1 MATSF
6 GALCNDFY
14 VNQKLALKMDLPT
27 ERETVLH
34 FLDRVR
40 QAVPD
45 MNRFRRY
52 DEELALES
60 SRREP
65 EYRWLAL
72 RRNSIRTGHVNP
84 DSMSRAYQLHRMMLE
99 LAPHFLTVSP
109 IDVDYL
115 ELMFGFDLECKDNHD
130 RIVYEALFENS
141 PLAALLDVPGND
153 EGKVLDVQP
162 VLGVTLS
169 ESGDMQAYFE
179 VKTRQKT
186 RRGSSK
192 AYREEPIS
200 VFLTLR
206 KYGPVG
212 KVNELPGLFDD
223 LSQRCETL
231 ASERLVPDL
240 LTPIARAITSSAG

>member
-34 FLDRVR
+34 FMDRVR
-40 QAVPD
+40 KAIPS

-52 DEELALES
+52 EDELALES

-65 EYRWLAL
+65 EYRWIAL
-72 RRNSIRTGHVNP
+72 RRNSIRAGHVNP
-84 DSMSRAYQLHRMMLE
+84 DTMELADQYHRMILE
-99 LAPHFLTVSP
+99 LSPHFLTISP
-109 IDVDYL
+109 IDVDFL

-130 RIVYEALFENS
+130 RIVYEALCEGS
-141 PLAALLDVPGND
+141 PLANLLHIPDMPD
-153 EGKVLDVQP
+153 ARVLDVQP
-162 VLGVTLS
+162 VLGVALS
-169 ESGDMQAYFE
+169 DTGDLQAYFE

-192 AYREEPIS
+192 AYRDEPIS
-200 VFLTLR
+200 LFLTIR
-206 KYGPVG
+206 RYGPVG
-212 KVNELPGLFDD
+212 RVEELPEVYNDMT
-223 LSQRCETL
+223 QRCITL
-231 ASERLVPDL
+231 ATEKLVPDL
-240 LTPIARAITSSAG
+240 LTPIAREIISSAG